1 MEVLHVE
8 DVSDEEGD
16 ELYDGEDDPFGGV
29 GGGIRWRHKELHTVG
44 REDGRMISHVGLTV
58 AIAEVE
64 ATPFALVGVGGVLVA
79 RRERGRG
86 RLRPVFEA
94 ALARAQT
101 LGPRVALLFCAA
113 RNEWLYERYGFR
125 ALADPVTVDQPGE
138 GSAVM
143 PTSAMWRPLAEGAVW
158 PPGAVR
164 LRSLP
169 F

>member
-8 DVSDEEGD
+8 DVSDAEGD
-16 ELYDGEDDPFGGV
+16 ELYDGEEDPFAGV
-29 GGGIRWRHKELHTVG
+29 GLGIRWRDKELHTVG
-44 REDGRMISHVGLTV
+44 RERGRAICHVGLTV
-58 AIAEVE
+58 AIAEVGR
-64 ATPFALVGVGGVLVA
+64 TPFAVVGVGTVLVA

-94 ALARAQT
+94 ALARAET
-101 LGPRVALLFCAA
+101 LGPRFALLFCAA

-125 ALADPVTVDQPGE
+125 ALAGPVTVDQPE
-138 GSAVM
+138 GSAMM
-143 PTSAMWRPLAEGAVW
+143 PTSAMWRPLQAGAVW
-158 PPGAVR
+158 PEGPVR

>member
-1 MEVLHVE
+1 
-8 DVSDEEGD
+8 
-16 ELYDGEDDPFGGV
+16 V
-29 GGGIRWRHKELHTVG
+29 GT
-44 REDGRMISHVGLTV
+44 
-58 AIAEVE
+58 
-64 ATPFALVGVGGVLVA
+64 VLVA

-94 ALARAQT
+94 ALARAET
-101 LGPRVALLFCAA
+101 LGPRFALLFCAA

-125 ALADPVTVDQPGE
+125 ALADPVTVDQPD

-143 PTSAMWRPLAEGAVW
+143 PTSAMWRPLTAGPAWPEG
-158 PPGAVR
+158 PVR